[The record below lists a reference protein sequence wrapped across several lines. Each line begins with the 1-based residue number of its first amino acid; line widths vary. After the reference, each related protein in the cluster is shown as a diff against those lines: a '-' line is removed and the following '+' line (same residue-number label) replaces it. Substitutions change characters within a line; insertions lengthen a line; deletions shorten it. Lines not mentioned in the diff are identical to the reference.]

1 MSRKDK
7 RDDWD
12 NGMTI
17 APMNGDE
24 LPKYRRAIYLNSER
38 RPKNKREKS
47 DITRKEQRAMIRA
60 MFEVMLPRVL
70 IVLQKIAD
78 SDYYKKDY
86 ENNTSVLLYDNVDYN
101 EAKTILWKIIDSKEF

>member
-47 DITRKEQRAMIRA
+47 DIT
-60 MFEVMLPRVL
+60 MLPRVL
-70 IVLQKIAD
+70 IVLLCFGVTA
-78 SDYYKKDY
+78 
-86 ENNTSVLLYDNVDYN
+86 LL
-101 EAKTILWKIIDSKEF
+101 IWLWLK

>member
-1 MSRKDK
+1 MIDFAKNPRYNGGMSRKDK

-24 LPKYRRAIYLNSER
+24 LPKCRRAIYLNSER

-70 IVLQKIAD
+70 IVLLCFGVTA
-78 SDYYKKDY
+78 
-86 ENNTSVLLYDNVDYN
+86 LL
-101 EAKTILWKIIDSKEF
+101 IWLWLK

>member
-60 MFEVMLPRVL
+60 MFEVKLFVFTLKGNTLSVERYD
-70 IVLQKIAD
+70 AD
-78 SDYYKKDY
+78 MMETYTGTLTKQ
-86 ENNTSVLLYDNVDYN
+86 
-101 EAKTILWKIIDSKEF
+101 A

>member
-38 RPKNKREKS
+38 RPKTREKKA
-47 DITRKEQRAMIRA
+47 T
-60 MFEVMLPRVL
+60 
-70 IVLQKIAD
+70 
-78 SDYYKKDY
+78 
-86 ENNTSVLLYDNVDYN
+86 
-101 EAKTILWKIIDSKEF
+101 

>member
-1 MSRKDK
+1 MAKK
-7 RDDWD
+7 EKKLPDWD
-12 NGMTI
+12 DGRTV

-70 IVLQKIAD
+70 IVLLCFGVTA
-78 SDYYKKDY
+78 
-86 ENNTSVLLYDNVDYN
+86 LL
-101 EAKTILWKIIDSKEF
+101 IWLWLK

>member
-1 MSRKDK
+1 MEKLFEVFLERYSQRFK
-7 RDDWD
+7 
-12 NGMTI
+12 GC
-17 APMNGDE
+17 MNGDE

-70 IVLQKIAD
+70 IVLLCFGVTA
-78 SDYYKKDY
+78 
-86 ENNTSVLLYDNVDYN
+86 LL
-101 EAKTILWKIIDSKEF
+101 IWLWLK

>member
-38 RPKNKREKS
+38 RPKTREKKRHNEKGTARNDPS
-47 DITRKEQRAMIRA
+47 D
-60 MFEVMLPRVL
+60 V
-70 IVLQKIAD
+70 
-78 SDYYKKDY
+78 
-86 ENNTSVLLYDNVDYN
+86 
-101 EAKTILWKIIDSKEF
+101 

>member
-38 RPKNKREKS
+38 RPKNKREKKRHNEKGTARNDPS
-47 DITRKEQRAMIRA
+47 D
-60 MFEVMLPRVL
+60 V
-70 IVLQKIAD
+70 
-78 SDYYKKDY
+78 
-86 ENNTSVLLYDNVDYN
+86 
-101 EAKTILWKIIDSKEF
+101 